1 MSRTNRAMK
10 VRIILFGG
18 LGNQLFQYF
27 SAKFLAH
34 KFGGVVNID
43 STFSQFGRSGH
54 SDWIGDLTLPG
65 AISPS
70 APEGSLPYLISV
82 AKKKARDIIARKI
95 KSENLLAKVFRQY
108 NSPVL
113 GYDPKLEELVPPV
126 TLMGY
131 FQTWKYHNALK
142 VEGLVPEILMKNPSN
157 WFIKTSS
164 QFETQG
170 KVLSI
175 HVRRGDYVGTKFGT
189 LSRVYYDSAVRE
201 LEGRGVT
208 WDAIWIFS
216 DDVSLAQSELQGVFP
231 ESANVVFVDP
241 DSDSHSFESLLI
253 MAQSSSLIIANS
265 TYSWWAAVLGNSE
278 KHVVCPSK
286 WFSHLEDPESLY
298 PDKWIRVQSDWISL

>member
-1 MSRTNRAMK
+1 MK

-27 SAKFLAH
+27 SANFLAH
-34 KFGGVVNID
+34 KFGGVVKID

-70 APEGSLPYLISV
+70 APEGSLAFWISV
-82 AKKKARDIIARKI
+82 AKKKARDYLARQI
-95 KSENLLAKVFRQY
+95 KSKDLLLKVFQQY

-142 VEGLVPEILMKNPSN
+142 DEGLIPEIQMKNPSN
-157 WFIKTSS
+157 WFIEASS
-164 QFETQG
+164 QFEKQG

-175 HVRRGDYVGTKFGT
+175 HVRRGDYVGTRFGT
-189 LSRVYYDSAVRE
+189 LSSAYYDSAIKK
-201 LEGRGVT
+201 LKGRGVM

-216 DDVSLAQSELQGVFP
+216 DDIPLTQSEFQGVFT
-231 ESANVVFVDP
+231 ESDNVVFVDP
-241 DSDSHSFESLLI
+241 DLDSHSFESLLL
-253 MAQSSSLIIANS
+253 MSQSSSLIIANS
-265 TYSWWAAVLGNSE
+265 TFSWWAAVLGNSE
-278 KHVVCPSK
+278 KYVVCPSK
-286 WFSHLEDPESLY
+286 WFSHLEDPEDLY
-298 PDKWIRVQSDWISL
+298 PDNWIRVQSEWILL